1 MATIKVNSAV
11 MREKANAFKTISTSV
26 RNYTDDM
33 LKEIEGLKAYWE
45 GDAAEATVKEFQA
58 QKAAFDEIIK
68 TIENYGSFL
77 DNAAAE
83 YDKTEQANAGT

>member
-11 MREKANAFKTISTSV
+11 MREKASSFKTIATSV

-33 LKEIEGLKAYWE
+33 LTEIEGLKAFWE
-45 GDAAEATVKEFQA
+45 GDAAEATVAEFKK
-58 QKAAFDEIIK
+58 QKAVFDEIIK

-83 YDKTEQANAGT
+83 YDKTEQANAGA

>member
-11 MREKANAFKTISTSV
+11 MREKATTFKSIATSV

-33 LKEIEGLKAYWE
+33 LAKIDELKAYWE
-45 GDAAEATVKEFQA
+45 GDAAEATVTSFKN
-58 QKAAFDEIIK
+58 QKAAFDDIIK
-68 TIENYGSFL
+68 NIENYGSFL
-77 DNAAAE
+77 ENAAAV